1 MTVMHGRWPK
11 TGTVLHETQGSR
23 ASRRLHLLTDTTNG
37 VGFIERFDHL
47 AARSVGGDVSPSV
60 RGLAPELL
68 VESGCVDV
76 SHLSNEE

>member
-1 MTVMHGRWPK
+1 MTVMHGRRPEA
-11 TGTVLHETQGSR
+11 GTALHETQGSR

-37 VGFIERFDHL
+37 VGFIERFDNL
-47 AARSVGGDVSPSV
+47 AARSTDDNGRLSV

-68 VESGCVDV
+68 VESDCVAV

>member
-1 MTVMHGRWPK
+1 MEDGRE

-23 ASRRLHLLTDTTNG
+23 ASRRLHLLTDTTDG
-37 VGFIERFDHL
+37 VGFIGRFDHL
-47 AARSVGGDVSPSV
+47 TARSAGGKVSPYV

-68 VESGCVDV
+68 VEPDCVAV

>member
-1 MTVMHGRWPK
+1 MEDGRK
-11 TGTVLHETQGSR
+11 TDTVLHETQDSR

-37 VGFIERFDHL
+37 VWFIERFDHL
-47 AARSVGGDVSPSV
+47 AARSAGGDVSPSV

>member
-1 MTVMHGRWPK
+1 MEDGRK